1 MAESLTIARPYAE
14 AAFRYAREAAQL
26 SEWSSALARVAEVV
40 AQDSARDLLAQPALS
55 AAQRADLIA
64 EVAGALDASQRNFL
78 TLLAQNERLSL
89 MADIA
94 QLFEG
99 LRNEHEGL
107 IEAQVTSAFPID
119 DAQLASIVSVL
130 SERYKRHI
138 KASVTVDSQLIGGVS
153 IRLGDEVIDASVR
166 GKLSQMASALKA

>member
-14 AAFRYAREAAQL
+14 AAFRHAREAAQL
-26 SEWSSALARVAEVV
+26 AEWSSALARVAEVV
-40 AQDSARDLLAQPALS
+40 AQDSARELLDQPALS
-55 AAQRADLIA
+55 AAQRAELIA
-64 EVAGALDASQRNFL
+64 EVAGALDAPQRNFL

-94 QLFEG
+94 RLFEG
-99 LRNEHEGL
+99 LRNEHDGL

-138 KASVTVDSQLIGGVS
+138 KASVTIDSQLIGGVS